1 MITTPRRLLV
11 IGASSSATC
20 GVRDFARA
28 LAPALATAGTEVET
42 VWWERDPDWTWVQ
55 TRRGAARFGVR
66 VEAALHRGEHDAV
79 LWHYS
84 VFEHGLRTAWD
95 LRGVPVH
102 APPVARRLRRG
113 GRPVV
118 VWLHECAY
126 GFSEPGWQ
134 RKALAVGQRVALVAV
149 VRASSGAVVT
159 SAGRE
164 RWLHERRWLPHRP
177 LVRIP
182 VCATVPPHRSPSRAD
197 GSFRLGVL
205 GFGADDARADVV
217 TGAVAE
223 LRRRGHDVQL
233 ELLGAPGPRG
243 ARADDWRQAAHRSGC
258 GSAVSFSGV
267 LATRDFAAR
276 LGAVDAVA
284 LPHAAGPAA
293 GKTTLASALASA
305 TPVVA
310 LDGPDRW
317 GLLAEEQA
325 VALAAPDPAGLAA
338 ELEPLLADPARRA
351 RLADAGRAF
360 FTRELSAEVIAE
372 RVTTFI
378 AELARG
384 AT

>member
-1 MITTPRRLLV
+1 MSAAPRRVLV

-28 LAPALATAGTEVET
+28 LAPALAAAGTGVET
-42 VWWERDPDWTWVQ
+42 VWWERDPDWTGMQ
-55 TRRGAARFGVR
+55 TQRGAARFGAQ
-66 VEAALHRGEHDAV
+66 VEAAMHRGEHDAV

-95 LRGVPVH
+95 LRGLPVH
-102 APPVARRLRRG
+102 APPVARRLWRG

-118 VWLHECAY
+118 VWVHECAY
-126 GFSEPGWQ
+126 DFSEPGWE
-134 RKALAVGQRVALVAV
+134 RKALAVGQRVALMAV
-149 VRASSGAVVT
+149 VGAASGTVVT
-159 SAGRE
+159 SVGRE
-164 RWLHERRWLPHRP
+164 RWLRERRWLPHRP
-177 LVRIP
+177 LARIP
-182 VCATVPPHRSPSRAD
+182 VCATLPPRPGSARAD

-217 TGAVAE
+217 TGAVAA

-233 ELLGAPGPRG
+233 ELLGAPGPGG
-243 ARADDWRQAAHRSGC
+243 ARADQWRRAAHGSGC

-267 LATRDFAAR
+267 LAAGDFAAR

-284 LPHAAGPAA
+284 LPHAAGPGA

-305 TPVVA
+305 IPVVA

-317 GLLAEEQA
+317 DLLAQDQA
-325 VALAAPDPAGLAA
+325 VALAKPDPVALAA
-338 ELEPLLADPARRA
+338 ELEPLLADPARCA
-351 RLADAGRAF
+351 RLAEAGRAF
-360 FTRELSAEVIAE
+360 FTRELSPEVTAE
-372 RVTTFI
+372 RVTIFI

>member
-1 MITTPRRLLV
+1 MIATPRRLLV

-20 GVRDFARA
+20 GVRDFALA
-28 LAPALATAGTEVET
+28 LAPPLAAAGTGAET
-42 VWWERDPDWTWVQ
+42 VWWERDPDWTGAQ
-55 TRRGAARFGVR
+55 AQRGAARFAAR
-66 VEAALHRGEHDAV
+66 VEGVMHRGEHDVV

-102 APPVARRLRRG
+102 APPLARRLRRG
-113 GRPVV
+113 GRPIV

-134 RKALAVGQRVALVAV
+134 RKALAVGQRVALIAV
-149 VRASSGAVVT
+149 MKAASGAIVT

-164 RWLHERRWLPHRP
+164 RWLRERRWLAHRP
-177 LVRIP
+177 LACIP
-182 VCATVPPHRSPSRAD
+182 VCATVPPHRRASHAD

-217 TGAVAE
+217 TGAVAA

-233 ELLGAPGPRG
+233 ELLGAPGPGG
-243 ARADDWRQAAHRSGC
+243 ARADQWRRAAHRSGC

-267 LATRDFAAR
+267 LAAGDFAAR
-276 LGAVDAVA
+276 LSAVDAVA
-284 LPHAAGPAA
+284 LPQAAGPGP

-317 GLLAEEQA
+317 DLLAKEQA
-325 VALAAPDPAGLAA
+325 VALAAPHPEGLAA

-351 RLADAGRAF
+351 RLAEAGRAF
-360 FTRELSAEVIAE
+360 FTRELSPEVTAV
-372 RVTTFI
+372 RVTSFI
-378 AELARG
+378 SELARG
-384 AT
+384 TT

>member
-1 MITTPRRLLV
+1 MIAAPRRVLV

-28 LAPALATAGTEVET
+28 LAPALGAAGTGVDT
-42 VWWERDPDWTWVQ
+42 VWWERDPDWTGVQ
-55 TRRGAARFGVR
+55 TQRGAASFGAQ
-66 VEAALHRGEHDAV
+66 VEAAMHRGEPDAV

-102 APPVARRLRRG
+102 APPLARRLRRG
-113 GRPVV
+113 ARPVV

-126 GFSEPGWQ
+126 DFSEPGWE
-134 RKALAVGQRVALVAV
+134 RKALAVGQRVALMAV
-149 VRASSGAVVT
+149 VGAASGAVVT

-164 RWLHERRWLPHRP
+164 RWLRERRWLPHRP
-177 LVRIP
+177 LARIP
-182 VCATVPPHRSPSRAD
+182 VCATVPPHLSCSRAD

-217 TGAVAE
+217 TGAVAA

-233 ELLGAPGPRG
+233 ELLGAPGPGG
-243 ARADDWRQAAHRSGC
+243 ARADQWRRAAHRSGC
-258 GSAVSFSGV
+258 SSAVSFSGV
-267 LATRDFAAR
+267 LAAGDFAAR

-284 LPHAAGPAA
+284 LPQAAGPGA

-317 GLLAEEQA
+317 DLLAKEQA

-351 RLADAGRAF
+351 RLAGAGRAF
-360 FTRELSAEVIAE
+360 FTRELSPEVTAA